1 MVLLHYIILLN
12 CIIIYLSL
20 CLISKLFTLG
30 NMIFTPAS
38 RRNYLSKKISDIRQ
52 KGMEYLLVIV
62 YYLIL
67 LHYHYLFSI
76 VFIILFLSS
85 FTIFYYFF
93 TFTFRILVDLA
104 PHLLFYMLFV
114 LLYLFPFF
122 LLFFALHLMSPKCN
136 VKTSSFI
143 VFPLSIYIFQY
154 SSIAR
159 KRQISKRRK

>member
-30 NMIFTPAS
+30 NMIFNPAS
-38 RRNYLSKKISDIRQ
+38 RRNYLGKKISDIRQ

-76 VFIILFLSS
+76 VFILLFLSS

-93 TFTFRILVDLA
+93 TFTFHILVDLA
-104 PHLLFYMLFV
+104 ELSHI
-114 LLYLFPFF
+114 
-122 LLFFALHLMSPKCN
+122 CC
-136 VKTSSFI
+136 FI
-143 VFPLSIYIFQY
+143 CCLCYCICFHFSYCF
-154 SSIAR
+154 SR
-159 KRQISKRRK
+159 CIS

>member
-76 VFIILFLSS
+76 VFYYSLS
-85 FTIFYYFF
+85 IFIYD
-93 TFTFRILVDLA
+93 I
-104 PHLLFYMLFV
+104 
-114 LLYLFPFF
+114 
-122 LLFFALHLMSPKCN
+122 LLFFYFHLSY
-136 VKTSSFI
+136 SSWSCATFTVLYVVCAI
-143 VFPLSIYIFQY
+143 VFVSIFLIVFRAA
-154 SSIAR
+154 SHEP
-159 KRQISKRRK
+159 KM